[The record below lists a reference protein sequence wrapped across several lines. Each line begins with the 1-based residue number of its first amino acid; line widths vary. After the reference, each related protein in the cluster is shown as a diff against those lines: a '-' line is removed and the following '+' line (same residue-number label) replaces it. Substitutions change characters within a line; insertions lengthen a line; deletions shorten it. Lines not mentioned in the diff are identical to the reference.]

1 MEKNCGIHRNKTIRE
16 RPVEAENGGYSTG
29 SMTGSGRAL
38 IRFLMNSNEEK
49 NIVLMTQ
56 ERAIETPRPGR
67 RELACIIGVESQG
80 QYPPRY

>member
-1 MEKNCGIHRNKTIRE
+1 M
-16 RPVEAENGGYSTG
+16 VAYSTG

-56 ERAIETPRPGR
+56 ERAIETPRPSR
-67 RELACIIGVESQG
+67 AELACIVGVESQG
-80 QYPPRY
+80 QH

>member
-1 MEKNCGIHRNKTIRE
+1 MLKMVI
-16 RPVEAENGGYSTG
+16 YSTG

-49 NIVLMTQ
+49 KIVLMTQ

-67 RELACIIGVESQG
+67 GKLACIIGVESQA
-80 QYPPRY
+80 QYSPRYWLSLKN